1 MCEFVANHVD
11 MKRMTQAKKKKLRS
25 ELLSRKKMLE
35 KRVAALDKAI
45 KKIK

>member
-11 MKRMTQAKKKKLRS
+11 MKRMTLAQKKKLRN
-25 ELLSRKKMLE
+25 ELTSRKKQLQ
-35 KRVAALDKAI
+35 KKIAALEKAI